1 MDLNCDVLLVGGG
14 ITGLMAAQKLSDL
27 GLRVALIEKQ
37 ATLASGPST
46 RNEGWL
52 HRGTYHASSIRDRT
66 AAIQV
71 ARRCIYGHKQLRR
84 FAPEAIE
91 DADVLPLA
99 LVRDK
104 DRLTEVISRWEE
116 ASVRYRPVS
125 RAEAERIVPD
135 ASFKKIPG
143 IFQVAD
149 VSLNTRILYR
159 KLLALAQKS
168 GCRVC
173 LGSEIEVIDGLRVVT
188 RDQTGERRT
197 FTARKVIYSSGA
209 GTKEIFRKHHGIDL
223 PIRYWKSHLVVTR
236 RLAHAGVFFLD
247 PHEAAMM
254 HHGDVTIAGFNE
266 DAVLC
271 SEPSYDVIPERAEN
285 LRRGIRRI
293 FPSWDDRDA
302 LDVTCVKVD
311 YVTSLAGARSL
322 NIAISEPV
330 PGHVVVLPGKMTEAP
345 YLTDV
350 LTSYIHDRL
359 DNPDIA
365 LRPCDEFPALQA
377 ETARKIA

>member
-1 MDLNCDVLLVGGG
+1 MNFDYDVLLIGGG

-27 GLRVALIEKQ
+27 GLKVALVEKH
-37 ATLASGPST
+37 TTFASGPST

-52 HRGTYHASSIRDRT
+52 HRGTYHASSIRDRK

-84 FAPEAIE
+84 FSPEAVE
-91 DADVLPLA
+91 DPDVLPLA
-99 LVRDK
+99 LIRREDT
-104 DRLTEVISRWEE
+104 LSEVISRWDE
-116 ASVRYRPVS
+116 ADVKYRPIS

-135 ASFKKIPG
+135 ATFENVSG

-168 GCRVC
+168 GCSFY
-173 LGSEIEVIDGLRVVT
+173 LGSEIEVIDGQAVVM
-188 RDQTGERRT
+188 RDQAGVRMTLKAST
-197 FTARKVIYSSGA
+197 VVYSSGIGA
-209 GTKEIFRKHHGIDL
+209 KEIFRKHHGIDL
-223 PIRYWKSHLVVTR
+223 PIRYWKSHLVVTK
-236 RLAHAGVFFLD
+236 RLAHAGIFFLD

-254 HHGDVTIAGFNE
+254 HHGDVSIIGFNE
-266 DAVLC
+266 DALMC
-271 SEPSYDVIPERAEN
+271 AEPSYDVLKDRAEN
-285 LRRGIRRI
+285 LHRGICRI
-293 FPSWDDRDA
+293 FPSWDSRGS
-302 LDVTCVKVD
+302 LDVACVKVD
-311 YVTSLAGARSL
+311 YVTDLAGARSL

-350 LTSYIHDRL
+350 LTSYIHDKL
-359 DNPDIA
+359 DNPAIA
-365 LRPCDEFPALQA
+365 RRPCDEFPTLEA
-377 ETARKIA
+377 EATREVA